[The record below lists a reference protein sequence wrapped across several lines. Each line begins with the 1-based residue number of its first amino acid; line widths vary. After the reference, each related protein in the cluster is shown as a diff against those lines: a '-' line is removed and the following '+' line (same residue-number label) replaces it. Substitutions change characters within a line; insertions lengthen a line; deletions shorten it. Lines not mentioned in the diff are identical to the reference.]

1 MTTTITPE
9 AIVPTDISYTAP
21 GVVPAPTTGG
31 ATAFATATSFA
42 ARTIK
47 QFVRTPQL
55 IALGAVTSTM
65 FLLIFRYVFGG
76 AIGTGSI
83 AYADFLIPGLAAAGA
98 CFSGMGSAVG
108 VAEDVD
114 SGLFD
119 RLRSLPIPRWAV
131 LLGRSMA
138 DTALIAWALFVTVAV
153 GFLTG
158 FRFHGSA
165 LDAVVAIA
173 LCLVFGLAFS
183 WPFIYMGLVAGN
195 AQAANGMAF
204 LAFPFVFVSS
214 AYVPV
219 ESMPGWLQPVA
230 DNQPVTMMVGAVRAL
245 ALGDGSSEVLA
256 HSAGWYAVRALAWSL
271 LLVAVFAPLATRRF
285 ATR

>member
-1 MTTTITPE
+1 MTTTFVPETLSTPIVLDGTITPVAAP
-9 AIVPTDISYTAP
+9 AI
-21 GVVPAPTTGG
+21 GG
-31 ATAFATATSFA
+31 AGIVATAASFA
-42 ARTIK
+42 GRTVK

-76 AIGTGSI
+76 AIGTGSVG
-83 AYADFLIPGLAAAGA
+83 YADFLIPGLAAAGA
-98 CFSGMGSAVG
+98 CFSGMGAAVG

-119 RLRSLPIPRWAV
+119 RLRSLPIPGSAV
-131 LLGRSMA
+131 LLGRSIA
-138 DTALIAWALFVTVAV
+138 DTALVAWALFVTVAV

-165 LDAVVAIA
+165 IDAVVAVL
-173 LCLVFGLAFS
+173 LCIVFGLAFS

-204 LAFPFVFVSS
+204 LAFPLVFVSS

-230 DNQPVTMMVGAVRAL
+230 ENQPVTMMVGAVRSL
-245 ALGDGSSEVLA
+245 ALGDQASELFA
-256 HSAGWYAVRALAWSL
+256 HSAGWYTIRALAWSVVM
-271 LLVAVFAPLATRRF
+271 VAIFAPIATRKF
-285 ATR
+285 ARG